1 MPYHTIPK
9 HAIPYHTIPYQ
20 NMPYH
25 TIPHHTI
32 PKHAIPY
39 HTIPYHTKTCHT
51 IPYQTIQHYTR
62 LTLSPP
68 LCRYVGRKWSG
79 CGGTSTPLGQGGLG
93 LGAGL
98 GSSTGLFGSGGVY
111 GSGRPPGEDLVHEL
125 LVKQDQ
131 KAACCLGLLLAACT
145 LCWLPFAFV
154 ALVRANCPLCV
165 SDSALAVCRW
175 LLLANSAV
183 NPFLYGLLN
192 AQFRNILRQWFYLDT
207 ARRYRPKDTYI
218 YMGVTR
224 QDGGESVKETSNVCL
239 SVKVP

>member
-1 MPYHTIPK
+1 M
-9 HAIPYHTIPYQ
+9 
-20 NMPYH
+20 
-25 TIPHHTI
+25 
-32 PKHAIPY
+32 
-39 HTIPYHTKTCHT
+39 
-51 IPYQTIQHYTR
+51 
-62 LTLSPP
+62 
-68 LCRYVGRKWSG
+68 GRKWSG

>member
-1 MPYHTIPK
+1 M
-9 HAIPYHTIPYQ
+9 HAIPYHTTPYYTIQ
-20 NMPYH
+20 YQYH
-25 TIPHHTI
+25 ATLYQTIPH
-32 PKHAIPY
+32 
-39 HTIPYHTKTCHT
+39 
-51 IPYQTIQHYTR
+51 YTT

-218 YMGVTR
+218 YMGVTK